1 MVYPNF
7 IKETY
12 MKPMDATML
21 VGFRKECRSLLGL
34 SHDEMAALPDEQV
47 FTLFYAYYHYL
58 DADPKS
64 ASRLRDGGFVGEYDA
79 QEFCGITGIFPHPQ
93 EDEGDGRGID
103 VLVALPKAEHINAT
117 QLVAQMTSTYEAC
130 KEYLMGLCG
139 TVSGPPSPIEARLL
153 NLGFKGYANT
163 HCPTR
168 IRFLLPYVPSDRERD
183 TVGTKLGNKLA
194 EEAPEESD
202 LLFYD
207 TVTFE
212 VLNAYSACESVARAT
227 LCLDAANNICRYG
240 DSLLANVRGES
251 LRALYQAYCYRGL
264 LAQNLRYF
272 VPKPAID
279 VAIRATLSESPK
291 TFWCLNNGIVI
302 VCKGYTLDGTTLT
315 LEECSIVN
323 GGQTTHLIGELEEEM
338 FQGGVCVP
346 CKVIVLD
353 STMSAEQRTDFVS
366 EVSEASNTQ
375 KPISRIDAVANRREQ
390 RELKR
395 FLTDKA
401 DPTPPIA
408 YQNKRGEA
416 INKKAFKEP
425 WQRITSAVYAQSLL
439 SYLYQCP
446 GTARNGKDRLFAN
459 EDLYRQLF
467 AKPFLPRETVRDLNR
482 LYLAAKNYTSARG
495 KETVT
500 QGNEQGKALKYLAK
514 NGLFFLV
521 ACVGAIAKIRHQRAR
536 QGEISVEA
544 LRNAFPCYAPFA
556 PYEPSLDKLFD
567 LCLSTFIHPAYLAY
581 CKELNKS
588 GSDYS
593 NFTKID
599 RYYHQYVLSRLF
611 EEASR
616 GFSDEMRTCLDAVF
630 AFSTEAQLAQAAAFE
645 AAHPLLWR
653 AGNQDETKA
662 RVAEMEER
670 IKAIPKKKGFG
681 KITKSVLQ
689 RLLRERPRDNKG
701 LVNCGVTST
710 QLKCCGEM
718 LLGYLAALPPPGEA

>member
-1 MVYPNF
+1 
-7 IKETY
+7 
-12 MKPMDATML
+12 MKPMDTVML
-21 VGFRKECRSLLGL
+21 TGFRKECRALLGL
-34 SHDEMAALPDEQV
+34 SHEEMAAMPDEQV
-47 FTLFYAYYHYL
+47 LTLFYAYYHYL
-58 DADPKS
+58 DADPK
-64 ASRLRDGGFVGEYDA
+64 AAPKLRDGGFVGEYDA
-79 QEFCGITGIFPHPQ
+79 QTFGGITGIFPHPR
-93 EDEGDGRGID
+93 EDESDGGGID
-103 VLVALPKAEHINAT
+103 VLVALPKAERINAT
-117 QLVAQMTSTYEAC
+117 LLVAQIVSTYGVCKAC
-130 KEYLMGLCG
+130 LMELRG
-139 TVSGPPSPIEARLL
+139 TASGTPSPIEARLL

-168 IRFLLPYVPSDRERD
+168 IRFLLPYVPSDKERD
-183 TVGTKLGNKLA
+183 TVENKLNNKLS
-194 EEAPEESD
+194 EEAPEEED

-212 VLNAYSACESVARAT
+212 ILNAYSACESVARTT
-227 LCLDAANNICRYG
+227 LCLDKANNVCRYG

-251 LRALYQAYCYRGL
+251 LRALYQAYYYRGL

-279 VAIRATLSESPK
+279 AAIRATLSESPK
-291 TFWCLNNGIVI
+291 AFWCLNNGIVI

-315 LEECSIVN
+315 LEGCSIVN

-353 STMSAEQRTDFVS
+353 SAMTAEQRTDFVS

-395 FLTDKA
+395 FLADKA
-401 DPTPPIA
+401 DPTPLIA

-416 INKKAFKEP
+416 ISKKVFKEP

-439 SYLYQCP
+439 AYLYQCP
-446 GTARNGKDRLFAN
+446 GTARSRKDSLFSN
-459 EDLYRQLF
+459 EDLYRQIF
-467 AKPFLPRETVRDLNR
+467 AKPFLPRATVRDLNR
-482 LYLAAKNYTSARG
+482 LYLAAKNYTTARG
-495 KETVT
+495 KETVA

-536 QGEISVEA
+536 QREISVEA
-544 LRNAFPCYAPFA
+544 LRAAFPCYAPFT
-556 PYEPSLDKLFD
+556 PYEPSLNKLFD
-567 LCLSTFIHPAYLAY
+567 LCLSTFIYPAYLAY
-581 CKELNKS
+581 RTDLNKD
-588 GSDYS
+588 GDYS
-593 NFTKID
+593 NFTKTD
-599 RYYHQYVLSRLF
+599 RYYHQYVLSRLL

-616 GFSDEMRTCLDAVF
+616 GFSDEMRTCLEAVF
-630 AFSTEAQLAQAAAFE
+630 AHPTEAQLAQAATFE
-645 AAHPLLWR
+645 AAHPLLWK

-681 KITKSVLQ
+681 KIAKSVLQ

-701 LVNCGVTST
+701 LVNCGVTPA
-710 QLKCCGEM
+710 QLKCCGET
-718 LLGYLAALPPPGEA
+718 LLGYLAALPPLGEA